1 MEVTALKMRSLL
13 KNLAQLQYARFKRPE
28 LFAVLQH
35 LGWTIR
41 PILDLY
47 EIQGRE
53 DYRTAKDAE
62 RRLAGL
68 QAQEV
73 HTKPA
78 RPEAGRTW
86 IANPRYQET
95 MYGHTV
101 SFDGWR
107 ADEAWEVSDPSGR
120 HSFVMTPEEHARVR
134 KRDRIPVDR
143 LVKWLLVLPTSVVD
157 QARAAVKDYEQQ
169 RRAKAADTDSG
180 TCGAC
185 LRNIKVEDKP
195 TAKLPVMVLHGYRR
209 PGSGHAEGRC
219 LGVGLPPYE
228 LSPEATKIVLLGENE
243 RVRGIADYVE
253 HLQSPT
259 LTEFDEHAFQFG
271 MKPRI
276 ITKAQAGI
284 GWQMLLDDHLRKMQD
299 RLASA
304 EAERN
309 IWQWLVDHWKK
320 RQLPEEGEPVV
331 DWYSEASRAG
341 RSARSRG

>member
-1 MEVTALKMRSLL
+1 VEVTPLKMRSLL

-41 PILDLY
+41 PTIDVY

-53 DYRTAKDAE
+53 DYRTEKDAQ

-78 RPEAGRTW
+78 RPEAGRTY

-107 ADEAWEVSDPSGR
+107 ADEALEVSDPSGR

-134 KRDRIPVDR
+134 KRDRIPVDK

-169 RRAKAADTDSG
+169 RRAQAADTDSG

-195 TAKLPVMVLHGYRR
+195 GAKLPVMVLHGYRR
-209 PGSGHAEGRC
+209 PGTGHVHGHC
-219 LGVGLPPYE
+219 LGVGFPPYE
-228 LSPEATKIVLLGENE
+228 LSAEATKLVLENE
-243 RVRGIADYVE
+243 NSRVQGIAA
-253 HLQSPT
+253 LQRPG
-259 LTEFDEHAFQFG
+259 LTVFDENVFAFG

-276 ITKAQAGI
+276 VTKADAGAA
-284 GWQMLLDDHLRKMQD
+284 WPMLLEAYLEKVRGK
-299 RLASA
+299 LAEA
-304 EAERN
+304 EAERD

-320 RQLPEEGEPVV
+320 RPLPVEGEPVV
-331 DWYSEASRAG
+331 DWYSEASRAT
-341 RSARSRG
+341 RSRR

>member
-1 MEVTALKMRSLL
+1 MEVTPLKMRSLL

-41 PILDLY
+41 PTIDVY

-53 DYRTAKDAE
+53 DYRTEKDAQ

-78 RPEAGRTW
+78 RPEAGRTY

-120 HSFVMTPEEHARVR
+120 HTFVMTPEEHARVR
-134 KRDRIPVDR
+134 KRDRIPVDK
-143 LVKWLLVLPTSVVD
+143 LVKWLLVLPVSVVD
-157 QARAAVKDYEQQ
+157 QARAAVKDYEQ
-169 RRAKAADTDSG
+169 RRRTQAADTDSG

-195 TAKLPVMVLHGYRR
+195 GAKLPVMVLHGYRR
-209 PGSGHAEGRC
+209 PGSGRAEGRC
-219 LGVGLPPYE
+219 LGVSRPPYE
-228 LSPEATKIVLLGENE
+228 LSPEATKIVFAG
-243 RVRGIADYVE
+243 ADHQLNAIRLYVE

-259 LTEFDEHAFQFG
+259 LTEFDEHAFQYG

-284 GWQMLLDDHLRKMQD
+284 GWQMLLDDHLHKMQG

-304 EAERN
+304 KAERD

-320 RQLPEEGEPVV
+320 RPLPEEGAPVV
-331 DWYSEASRAG
+331 DWYEEARRAT
-341 RSARSRG
+341 RSHG